1 MNEHEDLL
9 EVRESFFVKFEKSC
23 ENPAPRCV
31 KHSKRAVCRMYE
43 NPVCLEAK
51 RWTGGQTGVRT
62 GANMRRRERL

>member
-31 KHSKRAVCRMYE
+31 KHSKKTFYAPDSAAV
-43 NPVCLEAK
+43 
-51 RWTGGQTGVRT
+51 
-62 GANMRRRERL
+62 